1 MKFSFLLAAACM
13 APSLAAAAPVGDAL
27 QRPALTVK
35 RAAALRCCSRVLA
48 WAGERIVAVGER
60 GIVALSDD
68 RGATWRQAPCPV
80 SVTLTAVRFADA
92 THGVAVGHGGTV
104 LTSSDGGATWSVRL
118 DGRRVAELAKVA
130 ARTSEAQK
138 EAERLVADGPDK
150 PFLDVLLW
158 DANRFLVVGAYGLA
172 LHSSDGGASWVP
184 WMDRLPNPKGLHWY
198 VARRAGDTLLLAGE
212 QGLIARSG
220 DGGQSFQ
227 PVASPYKG
235 SWFAGEL
242 KSDGALVLAGLRGN
256 VWRSPDLGAN
266 WLQIAS
272 PVPASVTAMAG
283 TADGALLLAT
293 QAGVLLRLQGEAL
306 LPMNPQQP
314 LPMPAALLPLP
325 DGGLLALGVAGATR
339 LPAPGREV
347 RP

>member
-1 MKFSFLLAAACM
+1 MKFSLLLALAFT
-13 APSLAAAAPVGDAL
+13 APGLAAAAPVGDAL
-27 QRPALTVK
+27 QRPALAVK
-35 RAAALRCCSRVLA
+35 APQRAMLQSAA
-48 WAGERIVAVGER
+48 WAGSRIVAVGER

-92 THGVAVGHGGTV
+92 MHGIAVGHGGTV
-104 LTSSDGGATWSVRL
+104 LATRDAGATWSVRL
-118 DGRRVAELAKVA
+118 DGRRVAELAQAA
-130 ARTSEAQK
+130 ARTPEAQK
-138 EAERLVADGPDK
+138 EAQRLAADGPDK

-158 DANRFLVVGAYGLA
+158 DAQRLLVVGAYGLA
-172 LHSSDGGASWVP
+172 LHSRDGGANWVP

-198 VARRAGDTLLLAGE
+198 VARRAGNTLLLAGE
-212 QGLIARSG
+212 QGLIARST

-227 PVASPYKG
+227 PLASPYKG

-242 KSDGALVLAGLRGN
+242 KGDGALVLAGLRGN

-266 WLQIAS
+266 WVQIAS
-272 PVPASVTAMAG
+272 PVPASITAMAG
-283 TADGALLLAT
+283 AADGALLLAT

-306 LPMNPQQP
+306 VPMNPQQP

-325 DGGLLALGVAGATR
+325 DGGLLALGVAGATS